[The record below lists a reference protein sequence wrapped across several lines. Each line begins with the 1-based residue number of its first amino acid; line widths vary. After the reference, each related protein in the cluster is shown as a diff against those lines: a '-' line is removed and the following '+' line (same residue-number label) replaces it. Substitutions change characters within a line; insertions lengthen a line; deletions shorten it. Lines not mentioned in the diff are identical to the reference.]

1 MELLE
6 VFKVAIRGEL
16 EGRELYLSASE
27 KTKDKK
33 AKKVFRNLSEEEDSH
48 LKALQALAKSYSLSE
63 PLRIPEL
70 KKLESFDDAESPIFS
85 KEFKDTI
92 KEKHFEISTLSIGM
106 KLEAESAKFYRD
118 FASKA
123 DNKELSDFLLYLADW
138 ETDHYVKLKDQLS
151 RIEDY
156 YFTENSLFRF

>member
-1 MELLE
+1 LQSG
-6 VFKVAIRGEL
+6 ASW
-16 EGRELYLSASE
+16 REESSI
-27 KTKDKK
+27 
-33 AKKVFRNLSEEEDSH
+33 FQ
-48 LKALQALAKSYSLSE
+48 LQ
-63 PLRIPEL
+63 

-85 KEFKDTI
+85 KEFKDSI

-118 FASKA
+118 FADQA

-138 ETDHYVKLKDQLS
+138 ETDHYIKLKDQLS

>member
-1 MELLE
+1 MQ
-6 VFKVAIRGEL
+6 
-16 EGRELYLSASE
+16 
-27 KTKDKK
+27 
-33 AKKVFRNLSEEEDSH
+33 NLCTG
-48 LKALQALAKSYSLSE
+48 ALQDLAKSYALSE
-63 PLRIPEL
+63 PLKIPEL

-85 KEFKDTI
+85 KEFKDSI

-118 FASKA
+118 FADQA

-156 YFTENSLFRF
+156 YFTENSLFQF